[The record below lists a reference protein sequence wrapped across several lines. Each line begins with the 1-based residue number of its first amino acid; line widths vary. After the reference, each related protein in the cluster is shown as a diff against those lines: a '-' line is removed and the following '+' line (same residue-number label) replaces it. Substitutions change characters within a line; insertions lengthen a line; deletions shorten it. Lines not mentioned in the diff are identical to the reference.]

1 MSERLLVIGFGS
13 PLRRDDGVGLAAL
26 DELKR
31 RGYERP
37 GVDFVDGGVRGVTLL
52 SILEGYDRA
61 IVLDAA
67 LARDGAVGKVDVV
80 DLEEARFLLR
90 PRVSLHNLDLGTT
103 FELAR
108 ALEMKLPR
116 VDFVLMRVGEVGP
129 GEGLSPLAQSAL
141 PGMVEAAARMINGF
155 SNRERPHES
164 ARGATEGN

>member
-13 PLRRDDGVGLAAL
+13 PMRKDDGVGLAAL
-26 DELKR
+26 EELKR

-37 GVDFVDGGVRGVTLL
+37 GVDLVDGGVRGVNLL
-52 SILEGYDRA
+52 ALLEDYDRA

-67 LARDGAVGKVDVV
+67 LARKGAVGEVKVA

-108 ALEMKLPR
+108 TLDIPLPP
-116 VDFVLMRVGEVGP
+116 VDFVLMGVKEVGP
-129 GEGLSPLAQSAL
+129 GEGLSPEVQSAL
-141 PGMVEAAARMINGF
+141 PGMVEAAARKINGF
-155 SNRERPHES
+155 SNRVSR
-164 ARGATEGN
+164 ADAVI